1 MVLAVEEFDRGWGGP
16 VALLVFERAVP
27 PGRTVDP
34 WPGRPEMPQRP
45 FRLFERPEPVE
56 VMAEVPDG
64 PPLIFTWRRVTRRV
78 ARAAG
83 PERIAPEWWIGD
95 DEDEPLRDYYRVE
108 DTAGRRYWL
117 YRAGLYQDSAA
128 KGPPRWY
135 VHGLYG

>member
-1 MVLAVEEFDRGWGGP
+1 MFNADAIVVAPSKP
-16 VALLVFERAVP
+16 VRVQTVSRAKLRLRVFERAAIRVA
-27 PGRTVDP
+27 RV
-34 WPGRPEMPQRP
+34 
-45 FRLFERPEPVE
+45 
-56 VMAEVPDG
+56 
-64 PPLIFTWRRVTRRV
+64 FTRVTRRV